1 MKEIEINSNEA
12 GQRFDK
18 FLGKYLDQA
27 PKSFLYKMLRKKN
40 ITLNGKKA
48 AGNEILALGDNV
60 KLFFSDET
68 IKKFSKTSEEVF
80 RPVQKNTERDYQTM
94 IQLLNDMCRNRRTQ

>member
-40 ITLNGKKA
+40 ITLNGKK
-48 AGNEILALGDNV
+48 GCG
-60 KLFFSDET
+60 K
-68 IKKFSKTSEEVF
+68 
-80 RPVQKNTERDYQTM
+80 
-94 IQLLNDMCRNRRTQ
+94 